1 MGAALLAGSVAG
13 AQARQTAPIPP
24 LVFSSGQL
32 DRDLVVM
39 QRSGAHRRVLTRV
52 GRDDSDPSWS
62 PDGRRIAFSFYNGRR
77 VRVAL
82 LDLKTGRVQDLGD
95 GSNPDWSPDGRKLVF
110 VDAEGFADLATMEAN
125 GSNRRRLNLPQAVG
139 IADET
144 DPAWSPD
151 GQEIAF
157 VGDGLWVVSA
167 DGDRRRLRP
176 EGGPGTASWSRDGRV
191 LAFDCATRQ
200 FHVCTVREDGT
211 RFRGLTRKGRH
222 PKWSPRGGLIA
233 TTRLDVLKPGILLF
247 RPNGKLVGAL
257 RNGSADPAWSPDGKW
272 LVAEREL
279 PGGPRLYA
287 TDAARG
293 SMTRLTEGRYRDS
306 AASWS
311 PDGRSIAFRRFARGS
326 CSIALV
332 GAASKR
338 VRILVRRTADAGCVD
353 QPTWS
358 PNGKAILFASSGD
371 LWRVSSRG
379 GRARRVTRTRERER
393 SPRYAPDGRD
403 IGFVGTGG
411 AWLLHPNGERTLLA
425 DGAADF
431 SWSHDG
437 RTLAYLIWNTRTE
450 ETDLYVRDVRER
462 TDKPRKIFESVE
474 DAPSW
479 SPDDTR
485 LVFSYYTGGSGGMSV
500 LAVTDL
506 AGRKTELV
514 DDATQPDWRPE
525 PPK

>member
-1 MGAALLAGSVAG
+1 MRFALVLGVALLAGSVTG
-13 AQARQTAPIPP
+13 AEARDAARVPPI
-24 LVFSSGQL
+24 VFSSGQL

-39 QRSGAHRRVLTRV
+39 QRNGAHRRVLTRV

-62 PDGRRIAFSFYNGRR
+62 ANGRTIAFSFYNGRR
-77 VRVAL
+77 TRVGL
-82 LDLKTGRVQDLGD
+82 LDLRSGRVQDLGD
-95 GSNPDWSPDGRKLVF
+95 GFNPDWSPDGRKLVF
-110 VDAEGFADLATMEAN
+110 LDAENFDDLVIMDVD

-139 IADET
+139 IADNT

-167 DGDRRRLRP
+167 DGSERRRLRP

-191 LAFDCATRQ
+191 LAFDCATRH

-233 TTRLDVLKPGILLF
+233 TTRLDALKPGILLF

-293 SMTRLTEGRYRDS
+293 SMARVTQGVYRDS

-326 CSIALV
+326 CSIAV
-332 GAASKR
+332 VSAASKR
-338 VRILVRRTADAGCVD
+338 VRILVRRTGDPGCVD

-358 PNGKAILFASSGD
+358 AGRHGHPLRKPRRPLAGLQPRRPCSQGDTNTASANGAPAMRLTAARSGSSATAEPGSSTPTAIARSSPPARPTFPG
-371 LWRVSSRG
+371 RTTG
-379 GRARRVTRTRERER
+379 GRWH
-393 SPRYAPDGRD
+393 
-403 IGFVGTGG
+403 I
-411 AWLLHPNGERTLLA
+411 
-425 DGAADF
+425 
-431 SWSHDG
+431 
-437 RTLAYLIWNTRTE
+437 
-450 ETDLYVRDVRER
+450 
-462 TDKPRKIFESVE
+462 
-474 DAPSW
+474 
-479 SPDDTR
+479 
-485 LVFSYYTGGSGGMSV
+485 
-500 LAVTDL
+500 
-506 AGRKTELV
+506 
-514 DDATQPDWRPE
+514 
-525 PPK
+525 